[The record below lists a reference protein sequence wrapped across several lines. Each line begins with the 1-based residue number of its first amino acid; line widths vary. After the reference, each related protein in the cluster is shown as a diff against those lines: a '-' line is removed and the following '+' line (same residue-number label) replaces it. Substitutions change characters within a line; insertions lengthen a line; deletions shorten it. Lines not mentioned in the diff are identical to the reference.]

1 LFQSL
6 TDKFSRVF
14 KQLRGHGKIREKD
27 IQEAMKQVRRALL
40 EADVNY
46 KVAKE
51 LVGRLSERS
60 LGRKV
65 LESLTPDQHIIKIV
79 HEELVK
85 VLGDKVST
93 FNLSGAP
100 ACVVVCGLQGA
111 GKTSFV
117 AKLAASLKSKG
128 KKPLLV
134 AADVH
139 RPAAVKQLCVL
150 AEQIGVPVYAPGVDI
165 PAEKIAGD
173 AVKKAKKEFYDTL
186 IVDTAGR
193 LHIDREMMYELKAIK
208 DKIQPEETLLVLD
221 SMAGQEAVNVAEEFK
236 NKIDFSGI
244 VLSKLDGDA
253 RGGAALSVTAVT
265 GIPVKFVTVGEN
277 VADLERFYPDRMAGR
292 ILGMGDV
299 LSLVE
304 KAQDSMDEEK
314 AKELESKLRKNAF
327 TLEDFLDQLQRLKK
341 MGSLSQLASMVPGF
355 KGGGSKAEV
364 DEDRM
369 KRIEAIIKSMTLEER
384 RSVQIINGSRRK
396 RIALGSGSSLQEV
409 NSLLKQFSEMKKMV
423 KNLSKLT
430 KKGDSMGFP
439 LN

>member
-46 KVAKE
+46 KVTKE

-65 LESLTPDQHIIKIV
+65 LDSLTPDQQIIKIV

-85 VLGDKVST
+85 VLGGEVSP
-93 FNLSGAP
+93 FHLSGAP

-117 AKLAASLKSKG
+117 AKLAVSLRSKG
-128 KKPLLV
+128 RKPLLV

-139 RPAAVKQLCVL
+139 RLAAVKQLCVL
-150 AEQIGVPVYAPGVDI
+150 AEQAEISVYAPGVDV
-165 PAEKIAGD
+165 PAEKIARD
-173 AVKKAKKEFYDTL
+173 ALKKAKKEFYDTL

-193 LHIDREMMYELKAIK
+193 LHIDREMMDELKAIK
-208 DKIQPEETLLVLD
+208 EEIHPEETLLVLD
-221 SMAGQEAVNVAEEFK
+221 SMAGQEAVNVALKFKEE
-236 NKIDFSGI
+236 IDFSGI

-265 GIPVKFVTVGEN
+265 GMPVKFITVGESA
-277 VADLERFYPDRMAGR
+277 ADLEIFYPDRMAGR

-304 KAQDSMDEEK
+304 KAQDVMDEEK
-314 AKELESKLRKNAF
+314 VKELEHKLRKNAF

-341 MGSLSQLASMVPGF
+341 MGSIDQLAAMIPGL
-355 KGGGSKAEV
+355 KSKVSQTEV
-364 DEDRM
+364 DEDRI

-384 RSVQIINGSRRK
+384 QSAQIINGSRRK
-396 RIALGSGSSLQEV
+396 RIANGSGSSLREV

-423 KNLSKLT
+423 KNFSKLT
-430 KKGDSMGFP
+430 RGGNPMGFP

>member
-1 LFQSL
+1 MFQDL
-6 TDKFSRVF
+6 TDKLASVF

-51 LVGRLSERS
+51 LVVRLSERS

-65 LESLTPDQHIIKIV
+65 LESLTPDQQIIKIV
-79 HEELVK
+79 HEELVR
-85 VLGDKVST
+85 VLGGEVSS
-93 FNLSGAP
+93 FQLSGSP
-100 ACVVVCGLQGA
+100 AAVMVCGLQGA

-117 AKLAASLKSKG
+117 AKLAVFLKKKG
-128 KKPLLV
+128 KNPLLV

-150 AEQIGVPVYAPGVDI
+150 AEQSGIPVYAPGIDI
-165 PAEKIAGD
+165 PAEKIARD
-173 AVKKAKKEFYDTL
+173 AVKKTKKEFYDTL

-193 LHIDREMMYELKAIK
+193 LHIDREMMDELKAVKKEIE
-208 DKIQPEETLLVLD
+208 PEETLLVLD
-221 SMAGQEAVNVAEEFK
+221 SMAGQEAVNVAGEFK
-236 NKIDFSGI
+236 KEIDFSGI
-244 VLSKLDGDA
+244 VLTKLDGDA

-265 GIPVKFVTVGEN
+265 GMPVKFVTVGEN
-277 VADLERFYPDRMAGR
+277 AADLERFYPDRMAGR

-304 KAQDSMDEEK
+304 KAQDAIDEKK
-314 AKELESKLRKNAF
+314 AEELELKLRKNAF
-327 TLEDFLDQLQRLKK
+327 TLEDFLDQLQGLKK
-341 MGSLSQLASMVPGF
+341 MGSINQLTAMIPGLRGGASQDGIDE
-355 KGGGSKAEV
+355 GGLK
-364 DEDRM
+364 
-369 KRIEAIIKSMTLEER
+369 KIEAIIKSMTLEER

-396 RIALGSGSSLQEV
+396 RIAAGSGSSLNEV
-409 NSLLKQFSEMKKMV
+409 NSLLKQFAQMKKMV
-423 KNLSKLT
+423 KHFSKMT
-430 KKGDSMGFP
+430 KGGKPLGFP